1 MFSNMRLVILFDIF
15 LKTGFKMATC
25 FTNLDKTTASAS
37 IFTYYEVYQIIKNWV
52 CEKYPL
58 YKK

>member
-1 MFSNMRLVILFDIF
+1 
-15 LKTGFKMATC
+15 MATR
-25 FTNLDKTTASAS
+25 FANLDKTTASAS